1 MNMDEAEAQLV
12 LAQEL
17 SHYRN
22 YSYTKL
28 LSLIDDSK
36 TFERTSPSGIKYQ
49 IEIQVFFDDIKA
61 KRDLR
66 VLGAIDGGGISAFS
80 PLCDD
85 FIMAPDGSFV
95 GE

>member
-1 MNMDEAEAQLV
+1 MDKAEAQLV

-17 SHYRN
+17 SCYRN
-22 YSYTKL
+22 YSYTEL

-36 TFERTSPSGIKYQ
+36 TVERTSPSGTKYQ
-49 IEIQVFFDDIKA
+49 IEIQIFFDDIKA
-61 KRDLR
+61 KGDLQ
-66 VLGAIDGGGISAFS
+66 VLGAIDGGGISSFK

-85 FIMAPDGSFV
+85 FIMSPDGSFV